1 MMKQKLNEMVN
12 ILPQKVFAKNMVMTD
27 VKVYECDEFDTLGN
41 SVEEENMAFKYFLLS
56 HSYSNVDFEVNHECN
71 IETGI
76 STLHSIILFGNTRY
90 AYDPVNGN
98 VIIPV
103 YCTHNQKFYMLV
115 VNVTNVPSYVRSR
128 GIRPRRL
135 RR

>member
-12 ILPQKVFAKNMVMTD
+12 ILPQRRFAKNMVMAD

-41 SVEEENMAFKYFLLS
+41 SAEEENMAFKYFLLS

-76 STLHSIILFGNTRY
+76 SVLDSITLFGNTRY

-115 VNVTNVPSYVRSR
+115 VNVTDIPSFPANKFV
-128 GIRPRRL
+128 RPRRL

>member
-1 MMKQKLNEMVN
+1 MMKQKLNEMVE
-12 ILPQKVFAKNMVMTD
+12 ILPQRVFAKTLVLTD
-27 VKVYECDEFDTLGN
+27 VKVYKCDDFDNLGN

-71 IETGI
+71 EETGI
-76 STLHSIILFGNTRY
+76 STLHSIVIKAYKKY

-98 VIIPV
+98 IIIPV
-103 YCTHNQKFYMLV
+103 YCTHDQKFYMLV
-115 VNVTNVPSYVRSR
+115 VSVTDIPKYVPSR